1 MTTMQFNFS
10 YCHCLLVNPFFHS
23 FCYKFSCY
31 YCFRTN
37 KVITTMM
44 VIIMR
49 CILPYFLLLLLL
61 LVTLNNWL
69 VKTLNFN
76 KDDDGSIA
84 FISIVTFVDADW
96 LLSMK
101 RNKERW
107 KNKRKQEERGPLWWS
122 MGLFFDGFFSLVFY
136 TQIPRSK
143 LYLGSTPKRVY
154 VKIKPKN
161 RKIVK
166 WTF

>member
-1 MTTMQFNFS
+1 
-10 YCHCLLVNPFFHS
+10 
-23 FCYKFSCY
+23 
-31 YCFRTN
+31 
-37 KVITTMM
+37 
-44 VIIMR
+44 
-49 CILPYFLLLLLL
+49 
-61 LVTLNNWL
+61 
-69 VKTLNFN
+69 
-76 KDDDGSIA
+76 
-84 FISIVTFVDADW
+84 
-96 LLSMK
+96 
-101 RNKERW
+101 
-107 KNKRKQEERGPLWWS
+107 LWWS